1 MTEFSQACD
10 DEIRGRLTAVLIMV
24 EDLLPT
30 STTELVVELL
40 DANELGLAL
49 EELVE
54 GLAERRARVLPSVIE
69 DLDDLARRMQM
80 DLDVT
85 GQVVPALDDA
95 TRSAMDR
102 YLGEVH
108 ALLIDAEQYVSSA
121 QIAEA
126 WHLVDHGEAAE
137 GVSALGWVIAEDRVP
152 VDPAV
157 VAGIRRLSEGLVDP
171 RTCRPTWTDGHHGL
185 GRVHGE
191 RPSD

>member
-1 MTEFSQACD
+1 MTEFSQAYY
-10 DEIRGRLTAVLIMV
+10 DEIRGRLIAVLIMV
-24 EDLLPT
+24 EDLLPP

-49 EELVE
+49 EEMVE
-54 GLAERRARVLPSVIE
+54 VLAERRTRVSPSVIA
-69 DLDDLARRMQM
+69 DLDGLARHMQM

-137 GVSALGWVIAEDRVP
+137 GVCALGWVISEDRVP

-171 RTCRPTWTDGHHGL
+171 SDLPADLDRWAHRT
-185 GRVHGE
+185 GE
-191 RPSD
+191 GAR